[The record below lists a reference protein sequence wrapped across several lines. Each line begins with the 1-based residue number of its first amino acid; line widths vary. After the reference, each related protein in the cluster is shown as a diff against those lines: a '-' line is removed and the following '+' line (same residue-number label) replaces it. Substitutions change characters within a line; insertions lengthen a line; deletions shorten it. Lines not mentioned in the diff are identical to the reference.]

1 MWRPAARGRSRS
13 PPARRV
19 RSHSAP
25 PSPRCPRPPLRSPT
39 TSTASTTPLRP
50 GGGSYLTLKGIRQCS
65 RAALMGR
72 HHRASGRH
80 RAPSQTGRSAARF
93 TTAGFVAAV
102 PLAAAT
108 PAYAEGMPQN
118 VRAAIIACE
127 SGGRNIENGG
137 DAGGVSTASGIFQ
150 FTDGTWRT
158 FGGREF
164 ASRAIGATEAEQ
176 TIVADRAFEANGLR
190 DWEASRACWQPR
202 VGEAKHAADT
212 LRHGRSPPQHSAES
226 YTVKRG

>member
-1 MWRPAARGRSRS
+1 
-13 PPARRV
+13 
-19 RSHSAP
+19 
-25 PSPRCPRPPLRSPT
+25 
-39 TSTASTTPLRP
+39 
-50 GGGSYLTLKGIRQCS
+50 
-65 RAALMGR
+65 
-72 HHRASGRH
+72 
-80 RAPSQTGRSAARF
+80 
-93 TTAGFVAAV
+93 
-102 PLAAAT
+102 
-108 PAYAEGMPQN
+108 MPQN

-226 YTVKRG
+226 YTVKRGDTLSEIAAAHHTTWQKLYAANRDTVSNPDRIYPGEHLDV